1 MLLYQN
7 RFTKHP
13 YFWGSPYAWAGI
25 AVRELY
31 VNVSASMS

>member
-13 YFWGSPYAWAGI
+13 FLWGSPYASPEI